1 MSTDEDVVG
10 KDSTSAAG
18 EEAAEAAGKDGES
31 DDAQVVCRRAEVIA
45 AEAADGDSGTEA
57 GGQPESS
64 GGKGTA
70 APVEGNAGVSTG
82 GAVMSG
88 ADECIADAE
97 GGKGVG

>member
-18 EEAAEAAGKDGES
+18 KDGES
-31 DDAQVVCRRAEVIA
+31 DDAQVLCRRAEVVA
-45 AEAADGDSGTEA
+45 AEVDDGGSGTEA
-57 GGQPESS
+57 AGQPESS